1 MMVGCIIQE
10 VAMSSPFRAA
20 SRRPSL
26 RTLPLLL
33 AALAVLLPGAARPL
47 AAQRGA
53 VRLLVVDDETG
64 DPITHALVKLKNRP
78 ELFTDNHGRLTLDS
92 LPHGKLE
99 IEVIAMGYDAR
110 KEPLFIQADQTPDR
124 RIGLSFTGDKL
135 PDLVVEARQEKLYP
149 RYQDFHRRRQ
159 TGSGFYITW
168 KEIKS
173 KGYNRLGDVMRNVRG
188 VQVKCVINDCEYIMS
203 RSSFCHTAI
212 WVDGRPSDFYGGN
225 LPINDVY
232 GLEVYRGSSE
242 LPAEFVGT
250 GGCGAVVIWTKNRT
264 YR

>member
-1 MMVGCIIQE
+1 
-10 VAMSSPFRAA
+10 MSSLSRA
-20 SRRPSL
+20 SIRRPPL
-26 RTLPLLL
+26 GFLPLVL
-33 AALAVLLPGAARPL
+33 AALAVLLPVSAPPL
-47 AAQRGA
+47 AAQRGG

-64 DPITHALVKLKNRP
+64 DPVTHAIIRIKNRP
-78 ELFTDNHGRLTLDS
+78 EMFTDDHGRLTLDS
-92 LPHGKLE
+92 LPTGKLE
-99 IEVIAMGYDAR
+99 VEVAAMGYDAR
-110 KEPLFIQADQTPDR
+110 KESVFIQADQNPER
-124 RIGLSFTGDKL
+124 RIGLSFTGEKL
-135 PDLVVEARQEKLYP
+135 PDLVVEARQEKLSP
-149 RYQDFHRRRQ
+149 RYADFHRRQQ

-212 WVDGRPSDFYGGN
+212 WVDGRPSDYYGGN
-225 LPINDVY
+225 LALGDVY